1 MKILDETYEVF
12 HQKDGCKM
20 LQGLKIRMRPP
31 MFRVTKDLRHSGE
44 HIKQD
49 EEHTFLSSD
58 ESSLGRAWPGGY
70 FLPG

>member
-1 MKILDETYEVF
+1 
-12 HQKDGCKM
+12 
-20 LQGLKIRMRPP
+20 